1 MEDNA
6 PNRRIKVKLNVFDI
20 VIICLAIAAVAVFYF
35 VFSGATAAGVTSQ
48 QSTVRYTVQLDNAP
62 DGTANMIDIGDALQD
77 NVKKF
82 SIGSVT
88 GVEFSQATTLTE
100 DHENGG
106 FVDSPVPGHE
116 SIRISIEAPAVE
128 TDRSITV
135 GGGFVVRVGAPVSV
149 TGPGYAGAGY
159 IIEIER
165 GDG

>member
-48 QSTVRYTVQLDNAP
+48 QSSVRYTVQLDNAP
-62 DGTANMIDIGDALQD
+62 DGTADMIDIGDALQD

-149 TGPGYAGAGY
+149 SGPGYAGGGY